1 MGDPDYRG
9 MSNLERDPMIPQRMR
24 EIVRSQLC
32 VELAD
37 AFNQCGKEAVS
48 LTTLFFFPVRDLVLQ
63 LMVCILGFD
72 FVLQVP

>member
-1 MGDPDYRG
+1 MGDPNYRG

-48 LTTLFFFPVRDLVLQ
+48 IATLFFSSSGSSFPIDDGLYFRV
-63 LMVCILGFD
+63 
-72 FVLQVP
+72 